1 MADEKPTEATEET
14 PAGPPKKSKKMLLLA
29 IGVIVLG
36 GGAALTAFFMTRG
49 GETADPNKTVAEV
62 SQEKLGLIPLDTFL
76 VNLNDPRGER
86 YMKVTLRLTLAP
98 ESAADGILADELQLA
113 RIRDRVL
120 TVLMSKSFEELS
132 GPLGK
137 ENLRLEVQAQVDT
150 LLADGA
156 VRDVLFSEWVV
167 Q

>member
-1 MADEKPTEATEET
+1 MAEEKPTDEAQ
-14 PAGPPKKSKKMLLLA
+14 ASPPKKSKKWLLLT

-36 GGAALTAFFMTRG
+36 GGAAATAFFMTRG
-49 GETADPNKTVAEV
+49 AEPVDPDGSSPAAVEE
-62 SQEKLGLIPLDTFL
+62 SLGLVPLDTFL

-86 YMKVTLRLTLAP
+86 YMKVTMRLTLSP
-98 ESAADGILADELQLA
+98 ESTADKILEDELKLA

-132 GPLGK
+132 DPLGK
-137 ENLRLEVQAQVDT
+137 ESLRLEVQAQVDT

-156 VRDVLFSEWVV
+156 VHDVLFSEWVV